1 MQGVTQSE
9 DIKQTSEPASDM
21 TEMLELRGQEFK
33 TNIIDVLRAL
43 MGKVGNMQES
53 MRNVSTHMESLRRD
67 Q

>member
-33 TNIIDVLRAL
+33 I
-43 MGKVGNMQES
+43 
-53 MRNVSTHMESLRRD
+53 
-67 Q
+67 